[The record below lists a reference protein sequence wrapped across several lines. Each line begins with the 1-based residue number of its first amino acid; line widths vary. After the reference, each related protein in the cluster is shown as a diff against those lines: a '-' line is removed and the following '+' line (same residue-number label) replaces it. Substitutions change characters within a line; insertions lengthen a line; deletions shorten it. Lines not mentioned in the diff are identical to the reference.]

1 MVRQEIDPVRP
12 DDTTQSPTILG
23 IYLVPAL
30 FAIISSTAVALTYI
44 LFRDL
49 RKLRYI
55 EIMFYVSTNNIIASI
70 GGSLGPVRT
79 LSPACWFQGITTNAN
94 YVIASMW
101 ITVLTA
107 QVFLAVFWGVVIRD
121 MTYIHMFIWTVPL
134 LFTLLPLSTNTY
146 GNPGGLKHTDPNGNW
161 VRREESW
168 CFIVTTTD
176 DLPSNVNRVNETQY
190 QRNIEMVWDFL
201 AFYFWIYG
209 CTVACIV
216 MTILILWKT
225 SRSVPVEG
233 AGARSMQ
240 RRNTHSAQI
249 KTSVKRLLI
258 YPVVSSICYFI
269 PFVSDMCIA
278 NHGCGYGEL
287 VSTGLSA
294 AGNVSLLLSGFF
306 LSVAFFVVNPIA
318 TRKWLRLL
326 QTWKRN
332 GDDAKDNWEKSYSL
346 FRASLRMS
354 IFQMSPVVMDQSED
368 PSSEILGIVSV
379 TDNPMQLDMRRRSS
393 AISMNMDI
401 EMAALPTAAPE
412 AESAA
417 HAAAPEAESAADQRI
432 RAESNV

>member
-1 MVRQEIDPVRP
+1 
-12 DDTTQSPTILG
+12 
-23 IYLVPAL
+23 
-30 FAIISSTAVALTYI
+30 
-44 LFRDL
+44 
-49 RKLRYI
+49 
-55 EIMFYVSTNNIIASI
+55 
-70 GGSLGPVRT
+70 
-79 LSPACWFQGITTNAN
+79 
-94 YVIASMW
+94 
-101 ITVLTA
+101 
-107 QVFLAVFWGVVIRD
+107 
-121 MTYIHMFIWTVPL
+121 
-134 LFTLLPLSTNTY
+134 
-146 GNPGGLKHTDPNGNW
+146 
-161 VRREESW
+161 
-168 CFIVTTTD
+168 
-176 DLPSNVNRVNETQY
+176 
-190 QRNIEMVWDFL
+190 MVWDFL

-233 AGARSMQ
+233 AGAHSMQ

-287 VSTGLSA
+287 VRTGLSA